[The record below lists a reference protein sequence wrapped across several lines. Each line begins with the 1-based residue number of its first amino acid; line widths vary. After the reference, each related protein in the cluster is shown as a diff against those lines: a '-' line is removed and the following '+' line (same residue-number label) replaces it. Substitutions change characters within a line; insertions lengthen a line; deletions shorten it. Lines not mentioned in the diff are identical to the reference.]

1 METVT
6 VYGGRQSA
14 PLYYD
19 NTTAG
24 YSEATVNVD
33 DLQVGRDWTKHA
45 ITTLTLRFF
54 GDPNNAATDQLYV
67 KLGNYK
73 VIYDGDAA
81 DITRARWNQ
90 WNIDL
95 TGENLNNVPTVT
107 IGIEGS
113 GGSGVVFVDEIR
125 LYREAPPR
133 PVAVDPG
140 TDGLVAHYQFENNTQ
155 DSSGSALH
163 GTAIGEPTYVQGLAG
178 LGNAIELNGDRTII
192 SEMYVDLPIGPA
204 ISTMTN
210 ITVTAWVNWS
220 SYGDD
225 WQRIF
230 DFGTGTTDSMYLT
243 PDTGGGVQFSFD
255 TVDSSSFL
263 SAPDALPTGWQHV
276 AVVIDGTS
284 MTMQLYLHGLEVDSG
299 ETDALP
305 SDIGDANQSWLGRSQ
320 YDWDPYF
327 QGSIDDVRIYDRA
340 LSADEVLYLSN
351 M

>member
-1 METVT
+1 MENVT

-67 KLGNYK
+67 KLGNFK
-73 VIYDGDAA
+73 VIYDDDAA

-107 IGIEGS
+107 IGIESS
-113 GGSGVVFVDEIR
+113 GGSGVVFFDEIR
-125 LYREAPPR
+125 LYREAPPK
-133 PVAVDPG
+133 PVPVDPG

-178 LGNAIELNGDRTII
+178 LGNAIALNGSD
-192 SEMYVDLPIGPA
+192 MYVDLPIGPA

-220 SYGDD
+220 GYGGD

-230 DFGTGTTDSMYLT
+230 DFGTGTTANMYLT
-243 PDTGGGVQFSFD
+243 PNAPGGMQFTIDAVNLDFYLNADT
-255 TVDSSSFL
+255 
-263 SAPDALPTGWQHV
+263 LPTGWQHV
-276 AVVIDGTS
+276 AAVIDSTS
-284 MTMQLYLHGLEVDSG
+284 MTMQLYLNGIEIDSG
-299 ETDALP
+299 ETDTLP

-320 YDWDPYF
+320 YTDPYF
-327 QGSIDDVRIYDRA
+327 NGSMDDVRIYDRA
-340 LSADEVLYLSN
+340 LSAGEVLYLSN